1 MTVRY
6 RRATEVLW
14 RRTADRVLLLPATEG
29 ELVSLT
35 GTGVVLWDLLAE
47 PTDEGELCRTLAS
60 VYGADPG
67 IVATDIAPVL
77 EDLAARRLVVC
88 EATP

>member
-1 MTVRY
+1 
-6 RRATEVLW
+6 VLW

-47 PTDEGELCRTLAS
+47 PTDADELCRTLAS
-60 VYGADPG
+60 VYGADPR

-77 EDLAARRLVVC
+77 EDLTARRLILS
-88 EATP
+88 EGTP